1 MRPLRHTVAIKV
13 GKRSDR
19 QVLESVRKDS
29 QSGKSFCTT
38 CWEKR
43 NRFSDTGRGLTAGL
57 RSV

>member
-38 CWEKR
+38 CWK
-43 NRFSDTGRGLTAGL
+43 SATGFRTLGLTAGL